1 MAGPCS
7 VDASEPVPAEQAQ
20 GFVDQYLPA
29 LLTQAAAQ
37 LADPF
42 SEEVRAAGLS
52 VFEWRVLATLAD
64 TGRAPLG
71 LLARRAATK
80 QPTLTRL
87 IERMV
92 QRGLV
97 QREDDP
103 SDRRQILLCITPL
116 GQKTVAHLITRA
128 QGHQSEQ
135 RVWFGEDRWE
145 QLVGLLRALLGDR
158 G

>member
-1 MAGPCS
+1 MA
-7 VDASEPVPAEQAQ
+7 ASEPVAAVNEQGQGQ
-20 GFVDQYLPA
+20 GFVAQYLPA

-37 LADPF
+37 LSDPF

-64 TGRAPLG
+64 TGRASLG

-97 QREDDP
+97 LREDDP
-103 SDRRQILLCITPL
+103 ADRRQILLCITPL
-116 GQKTVAHLITRA
+116 GQETVGRLIARA
-128 QGHQSEQ
+128 WAYQCEQ
-135 RVWFGEDRWE
+135 RERFGQARWE
-145 QLVGLLRALLGDR
+145 QLVGLVRELLVDR